1 MNSYIY
7 EQNQARVTE
16 EVNSMTIKI
25 LIVDD
30 ADDLREII
38 AELLRSYDYSVEV
51 AKDGIEA
58 LGCAVVFNP
67 DIILSDM
74 KMPNMSGPDLKKL
87 LSVNVLTASIPVIFM
102 SGFSSE
108 FPGTDVHILQKP
120 FTIPQLIKA
129 LARVL

>member
-1 MNSYIY
+1 M
-7 EQNQARVTE
+7 A
-16 EVNSMTIKI
+16 IKI

-51 AKDGIEA
+51 AKDGVEA
-58 LGCAVVFNP
+58 LRCAVAFSP

-74 KMPNMSGPDLKKL
+74 KMPNMNGPDLKKL
-87 LSVNVLTASIPVIFM
+87 LSVNALTASIPVIFM
-102 SGFSSE
+102 SGFSAE